1 MLLQPTEGVETKPK
15 LRKPPPPK
23 QEVQTGGFQG
33 IQLKPVAKALQ
44 KPEQAENG
52 TVGLKV
58 ARKYGTFEKI
68 LLRILFSLSVSFFSV
83 SFLSLCHLFLFLSI
97 STKIS
102 TDFNSIREIIKSLAS
117 SSVSYFSATLN
128 YKFLQFLIFR
138 YFYNVF

>member
-58 ARKYGTFEKI
+58 ARKYGTFGKFFYVFFSRS
-68 LLRILFSLSVSFFSV
+68 LSLFSQCLFFRCV
-83 SFLSLCHLFLFLSI
+83 NLFLFLSI

-102 TDFNSIREIIKSLAS
+102 TDFNSIREIIKNL
-117 SSVSYFSATLN
+117 
-128 YKFLQFLIFR
+128 
-138 YFYNVF
+138 